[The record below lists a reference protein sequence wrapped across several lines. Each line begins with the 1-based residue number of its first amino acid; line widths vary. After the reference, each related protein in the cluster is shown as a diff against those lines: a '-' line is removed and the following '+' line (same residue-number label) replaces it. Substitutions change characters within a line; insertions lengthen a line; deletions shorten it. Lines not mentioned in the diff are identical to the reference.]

1 MRECAINMLKNII
14 FDMGNV
20 LLDYDPEI
28 PLNEF
33 CRSEEEK
40 DAIRRE
46 LFEGPEWV
54 QGDMGTI
61 RDADRYDLVKERV
74 PKEMH
79 PALKKCS
86 YSWDICLKPVEG
98 AREFCRKVKA
108 AGYGV
113 YVLSNASDK
122 FYEYFPKFL
131 PFDFF
136 NGILV
141 SADVHM
147 IKPDIRI
154 YQHLLEKYQLQAE
167 ECLFIDDRPENV
179 EGAKK
184 AGMQAVVF
192 ENNYDKIAEYI
203 EK

>member
-61 RDADRYDLVKERV
+61 RDADRYDLVKDILIRYKNLKRYLFKTHRRSKRV
-74 PKEMH
+74 LPEGKSCRLWCLC
-79 PALKKCS
+79 ALKC
-86 YSWDICLKPVEG
+86 
-98 AREFCRKVKA
+98 
-108 AGYGV
+108 
-113 YVLSNASDK
+113 
-122 FYEYFPKFL
+122 
-131 PFDFF
+131 
-136 NGILV
+136 
-141 SADVHM
+141 
-147 IKPDIRI
+147 
-154 YQHLLEKYQLQAE
+154 Q
-167 ECLFIDDRPENV
+167 
-179 EGAKK
+179 
-184 AGMQAVVF
+184 
-192 ENNYDKIAEYI
+192 
-203 EK
+203 

>member
-1 MRECAINMLKNII
+1 MLKNIV

-20 LLDYDPEI
+20 LLDYNPKV
-28 PLNEF
+28 PLEAF
-33 CRSEEEK
+33 CSSKEEK
-40 DAIRRE
+40 DMIQKE

-61 RDADRYDLVKERV
+61 LDAQRYELVKERV
-74 PKEMH
+74 PEEMH
-79 PALKKCS
+79 PALKRCAFE
-86 YSWDICLKPVEG
+86 WDICMKPIEG
-98 AREFCRKVKA
+98 AREFCESLKKK
-108 AGYGV
+108 GFHLYI
-113 YVLSNASDK
+113 LSNASDK

-136 NGILV
+136 DGILV

-154 YQHLLEKYQLQAE
+154 YQYLLEKYHLKAE
-167 ECLFIDDRPENV
+167 ESLFIDDRSENV

-184 AGMQAVVF
+184 VGMQAVVF
-192 ENNYDKIAEYI
+192 ENNYEILKKYIDKM
-203 EK
+203 